1 MLEMLGR
8 FVILSI
14 LQIIGAQIQLQPKPL
29 EGTEGRNLT
38 VTCSFPENTTDILLS
53 VGGMDIQR
61 RGSKFLG
68 ATLIRSTAVEY
79 RYGPLEAS
87 DDGVLFRCFDPASSA
102 NSATLRLVGETL
114 QRFRAHIGLSSVS
127 TV

>member
-1 MLEMLGR
+1 MLK
-8 FVILSI
+8 FSYNQNLSR
-14 LQIIGAQIQLQPKPL
+14 GSRV
-29 EGTEGRNLT
+29 E
-38 VTCSFPENTTDILLS
+38 ILLLRALFPRIPPTYCYS

-68 ATLIRSTAVEY
+68 ATLIRNTAVEY

-87 DDGVLFRCFDPASSA
+87 DDGVVFRCLDPASSA

-127 TV
+127 TYSVQFSSNTMHSSKRPK